1 MKRSLAEAYAAASEV
16 FQAAGFACRL
26 QHPKGKGHT
35 LCIAERD
42 GHIIRLSLSG
52 SPASGTQQ
60 AARLAASM
68 ARKRLRLL
76 AAHPRPQGACSPT

>member
-1 MKRSLAEAYAAASEV
+1 MKRAHAEAYAAASAV

-35 LCIAERD
+35 LCIASRD

-52 SPASGTQQ
+52 TPASGDQQ
-60 AARLAASM
+60 AARAAAAR
-68 ARKRLRLL
+68 ARKRLRRL
-76 AAHPRPQGACSPT
+76 AAYPD

>member
-52 SPASGTQQ
+52 SPASGSEQ
-60 AARLAASM
+60 AAWVARFR
-68 ARKRLRLL
+68 ARKRLRRL
-76 AAHPRPQGACSPT
+76 AAEPGA